1 MPPIHALFPLRR
13 QAQNSFPA
21 HRKTAS
27 GTEVWGTAASPSPRP
42 GKTPESKLRKGIPVQ
57 STIQTHT
64 QFALS
69 NMDES

>member
-1 MPPIHALFPLRR
+1 MLFFPCGGKPKI
-13 QAQNSFPA
+13 SFPA